1 MRTRLVPALLVA
13 ALSLPLGAAHGATVS
28 VTDPAGDGSAGER
41 LDVLDVTLHNRDRA
55 VVVTTTF
62 VAVGTG
68 SVGIGLDARRA
79 PGQVMLVARRRPGP
93 DREFLLT
100 EDGRR
105 RTCAGLR
112 ATWDTDAETLHLRMP
127 ARCFRG
133 GDYRALRM
141 RGIVEGRHG
150 GDIDLVRRF
159 RWSDWVRRG

>member
-13 ALSLPLGAAHGATVS
+13 ALSLPLGAAHAATVS

-62 VAVGTG
+62 AAVGTG
-68 SVGIGLDARRA
+68 SVAIGLDARRA
-79 PGQVMLVARRRPGP
+79 PGQVFLVARRRPGP
-93 DREFLLT
+93 DREFLVA

-105 RTCAGLR
+105 RCAGLR
-112 ATWDTDAETLHLRMP
+112 ATWDTDAETLRLRMP

-141 RGIVEGRHG
+141 RAITEELSA

>member
-1 MRTRLVPALLVA
+1 MRTRLVSALLVA

-41 LDVLDVTLHNRDRA
+41 LDVLDVTLRNRDRA

-62 VAVGTG
+62 VAVGKG
-68 SVGIGLDARRA
+68 SVAVGLDARRP
-79 PGQVMLVARRRPGP
+79 PGQVVLVARRRPGP
-93 DREFLLT
+93 DRAFLVT

-105 RTCAGLR
+105 RCAGLL
-112 ATWDTDAETLHLRMP
+112 ATWDTEAETLRLRMP
-127 ARCFRG
+127 SRCFRG
-133 GDYRALRM
+133 GAYRALRM
-141 RGIVEGRHG
+141 RAITEELSA